1 MYFWKTENYYF
12 ILLFYFYSQYLQ
24 RNNHKHQERPKLI
37 HCFSGG
43 VTSPKLQRAPFLQQ
57 KKGVLISSH
66 LPPSS
71 GALHF
76 SILLDSHKTFS
87 EVFLN
92 WNWDM
97 FSVSQVKQ

>member
-1 MYFWKTENYYF
+1 MHFWKIENYYF
-12 ILLFYFYSQYLQ
+12 ISIPNICKETITSTKRDQNSFIVSQEESRHRSSKGPLS
-24 RNNHKHQERPKLI
+24 
-37 HCFSGG
+37 FS
-43 VTSPKLQRAPFLQQ
+43 K